1 MRGLKLQDRKKD
13 GPKKIKGRK
22 IMTDQTAEVE
32 NEGPETSVVT
42 TKSAVIN
49 PRELVQFQ
57 LAAATVQQH
66 K

>member
-1 MRGLKLQDRKKD
+1 
-13 GPKKIKGRK
+13 
-22 IMTDQTAEVE
+22 MTDQTAEVE